1 MDTKRDM
8 DIKAGHRHFMSI
20 SRAIHGLIHA
30 MSSSIEHRLQQKKAG
45 IIRQVLAIY
54 RTTKN
59 YDS

>member
-1 MDTKRDM
+1 
-8 DIKAGHRHFMSI
+8 MSI